1 LQWNIPP
8 AAGVSGY
15 GNLQKKVSVIY
26 EENEE
31 SKSKSKMLFQSL
43 PMNPSSLNE
52 GQLMLQNQLS
62 VAAMPNSNANDFSNT
77 NKALKNME

>member
-1 LQWNIPP
+1 MQWNIPP

-31 SKSKSKMLFQSL
+31 SKSKMLFQSL
-43 PMNPSSLNE
+43 PMKPYSFNE
-52 GQLMLQNQLS
+52 GQLMSQNHLS
-62 VAAMPNSNANDFSNT
+62 VAAMPKSNANDLSNN